1 MAGYK
6 IADASD
12 GPGCSADVEVAVTA
26 IGTLERGSS
35 RFEYTTAAKI
45 KTYERE
51 ALIAAESVT
60 IFEMNML
67 KSGQEVKVYLYKQH
81 NCGQRAAR
89 RSLFSRSAPMEKR
102 KGSFVQVL
110 QLFVPLWAPFTHEN
124 GANY

>member
-1 MAGYK
+1 VTSVRFVLWMAGYK

-67 KSGQEVKVYLYKQH
+67 KSGQEVKVY
-81 NCGQRAAR
+81 RVTI
-89 RSLFSRSAPMEKR
+89 E
-102 KGSFVQVL
+102 
-110 QLFVPLWAPFTHEN
+110 
-124 GANY
+124 